1 MFFLGWF
8 LLVGSSRASSFARS
22 LGLFFS
28 FLLSRYL
35 FSDGIHPHWACIFFL
50 LVFTLVLRVRDGSGH
65 GKNRLGS
72 VCGKRQ
78 LLIDTGIACVGNR
91 KSQLYSGL
99 AVFIDGLHNTF
110 LVDTRIN

>member
-1 MFFLGWF
+1 LPDLLG
-8 LLVGSSRASSFARS
+8 
-22 LGLFFS
+22 FS
-28 FLLSRYL
+28 FPFYSRDTSSATG
-35 FSDGIHPHWACIFFL
+35 FTHIGHVFFFL